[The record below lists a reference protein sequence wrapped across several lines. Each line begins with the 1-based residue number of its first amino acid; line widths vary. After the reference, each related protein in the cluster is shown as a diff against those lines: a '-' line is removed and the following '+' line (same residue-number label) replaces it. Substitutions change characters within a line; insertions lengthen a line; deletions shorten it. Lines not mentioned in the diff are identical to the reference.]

1 MYLISNII
9 RLLTVT
15 AIFIF
20 SQIKPG
26 YGSTIIEYIVMGK
39 FFHKKKKKN
48 KHSHLSLEYLPNHC
62 FSRTVGSI
70 YFWVCAYSWYVM
82 LSNMQA
88 APND

>member
-20 SQIKPG
+20 SQVKPS
-26 YGSTIIEYIVMGK
+26 YGSTIIEYIVMCK
-39 FFHKKKKKN
+39 FFHKKKK
-48 KHSHLSLEYLPNHC
+48 HRLSLEYPPNHC
-62 FSRTVGSI
+62 FPRTVGSF
-70 YFWVCAYSWYVM
+70 YFWVCAFSWYVM